1 MSNII
6 YLPGPA
12 GSEQEYDHQQLE
24 LRGYTVWSYHKMRK
38 NQVTE
43 CSPGEMRRLQ
53 VDAMLRADVVVVHDR
68 VPTAHLVELVRI
80 AKYAQL
86 RVVDQATLPAQC
98 PHPFRFDEVMD
109 SLNVVELP
117 EQVSGTVELV
127 VKPSLLS
134 RFEAWFNRRF
144 GWALTNGNKQAR
156 AAMVQYQVPPVEHN
170 MTA

>member
-12 GSEQEYDHQQLE
+12 GSEQEYDHHQLE

-53 VDAMLRADVVVVHDR
+53 VDAMLRADVVVVNDR

-80 AKYAQL
+80 AKYAQV

-109 SLNVVELP
+109 SLSLTPVE
-117 EQVSGTVELV
+117 EQAAQLV
-127 VKPSLLS
+127 RKPSLWA
-134 RFEAWFNRRF
+134 RFEDWFNARF

-156 AAMVQYQVPPVEHN
+156 AGVVEYQVPPVQHN